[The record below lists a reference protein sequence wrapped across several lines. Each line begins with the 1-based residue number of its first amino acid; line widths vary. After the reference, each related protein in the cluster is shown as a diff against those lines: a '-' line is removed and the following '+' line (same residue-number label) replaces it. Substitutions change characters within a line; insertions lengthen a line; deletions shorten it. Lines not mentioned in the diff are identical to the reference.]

1 MRVLL
6 LESVG
11 VVLLLV
17 GLVTH
22 CQADD
27 TVRLANLSHLLTPIF
42 QFACCMGGWKVGVAI
57 WK

>member
-6 LESVG
+6 LES

-27 TVRLANLSHLLTPIF
+27 TVRLANLSHLLSPIF